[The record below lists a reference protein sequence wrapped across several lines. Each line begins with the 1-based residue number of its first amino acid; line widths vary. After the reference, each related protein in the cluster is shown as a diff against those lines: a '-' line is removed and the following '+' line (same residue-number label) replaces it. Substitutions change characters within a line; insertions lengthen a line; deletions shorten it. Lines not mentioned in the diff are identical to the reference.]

1 MVIIMIISII
11 MFITTIIIIMITEMS
26 WCGGRLVVERSDEE
40 KMRRME
46 ERIEEVE
53 RLSLDFFYEI
63 LPL

>member
-46 ERIEEVE
+46 ERIEEVK
-53 RLSLDFFYEI
+53 RLAFDFYYEI